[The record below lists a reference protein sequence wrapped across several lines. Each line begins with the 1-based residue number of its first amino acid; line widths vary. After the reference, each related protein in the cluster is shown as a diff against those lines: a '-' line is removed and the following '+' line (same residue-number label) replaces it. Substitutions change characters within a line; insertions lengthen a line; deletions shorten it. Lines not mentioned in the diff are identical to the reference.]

1 MIAHIQCW
9 PDATL
14 ISSTKEDEEPECGHD
29 KAEDGHKHDP
39 AQRVWWVHARRGHQD
54 PHQATT
60 DKLWEEEDVRK
71 GGEDSAAHGHYI
83 H

>member
-1 MIAHIQCW
+1 MSNQCW

-14 ISSTKEDEEPECGHD
+14 ISSTKEDEKPECGHD

-60 DKLWEEEDVRK
+60 DLQ
-71 GGEDSAAHGHYI
+71 GAHTQTGTLHHSGI
-83 H
+83 